1 MVDVVVD
8 RRVEIN
14 CLARFRFSV
23 LDMDGVVIAALLP
36 VLLLVGVFL
45 STGVAGITTTTSSDG
60 VFVMWTIPTGALP
73 LVKGVGMLS
82 LLVSIFWGTCAGV
95 DGGRSRFFVL
105 RIFPRGI
112 NSAVDD
118 NINDVRSM
126 LKVGRCDGTDD
137 ERVTVAVD
145 DIFPPVVVVSFCFLF
160 TGGTFFIRAK

>member
-60 VFVMWTIPTGALP
+60 VFVMWTIPTGASP
-73 LVKGVGMLS
+73 LIEGVGML
-82 LLVSIFWGTCAGV
+82 LLFLVSIFWAGVV
-95 DGGRSRFFVL
+95 DGGISRFFVL

-112 NSAVDD
+112 NNAVDD

-126 LKVGRCDGTDD
+126 FKVGRCDGTDD

-160 TGGTFFIRAK
+160 TGGTFFFRAK